1 MLVNNDCSW
10 KAPLGGHNKVCMYVC
25 MYLGDV
31 CVLILPECSRQKKHT
46 ARHLVWEYQKRTE
59 PLQMSENSNC

>member
-1 MLVNNDCSW
+1 MIVPE
-10 KAPLGGHNKVCMYVC
+10 KPLWEDTIKYVC

>member
-1 MLVNNDCSW
+1 MIVPE
-10 KAPLGGHNKVCMYVC
+10 KPLWEDTIKYVCMYVC
-25 MYLGDV
+25 LYLGEV
-31 CVLILPECSRQKKHT
+31 CVLILPECSLQKKHT

>member
-1 MLVNNDCSW
+1 
-10 KAPLGGHNKVCMYVC
+10 MYVC

-31 CVLILPECSRQKKHT
+31 CALILPECSPQKQHT
-46 ARHLVWEYQKRTE
+46 ARHLAWEYQKRTE